1 MGDRRPFQRLSD
13 NSGQKQQ
20 RDTMNL
26 ERKDF
31 FRQLAEKYAPCLGMK
46 QPETKKFR
54 MVLKEYIKEH
64 RKEINAVH
72 VERIED
78 LKKLEETFEQYIANK
93 QIGRSSLSRVFSHIE
108 NLKEI
113 SYKIAL
119 EDVEIMKK
127 SKPYFTLLHVN
138 NKEIMQAIS
147 EIAKNDPDIKQH
159 KDKNKELMKE
169 YQSVIKE
176 LSRIK
181 ERLDRN
187 LLQQ

>member
-1 MGDRRPFQRLSD
+1 MGDKRPFQRLSD
-13 NSGQKQQ
+13 GSGQKQQ
-20 RDTMNL
+20 RDTTKP

-31 FRQLAEKYAPCLGMK
+31 FRQLAEEYAPCLGMK
-46 QPETKKFR
+46 QSETKKFR
-54 MVLKEYIKEH
+54 TVLKEYIKEH
-64 RKEINAVH
+64 RKEINDVH
-72 VERIED
+72 DKRIKD

-93 QIGRSSLSRVFSHIE
+93 QIGRSSLSRMFSHIK

-127 SKPYFTLLHVN
+127 SIPYFTLLHKS
-138 NKEIMQAIS
+138 KEIMQAIS
-147 EIAKNDPDIKQH
+147 ETAKNDPDIKQH
-159 KDKNKELMKE
+159 KDKIKELMKE
-169 YQSVIKE
+169 YQSGIKE

-181 ERLDRN
+181 EKLDRN